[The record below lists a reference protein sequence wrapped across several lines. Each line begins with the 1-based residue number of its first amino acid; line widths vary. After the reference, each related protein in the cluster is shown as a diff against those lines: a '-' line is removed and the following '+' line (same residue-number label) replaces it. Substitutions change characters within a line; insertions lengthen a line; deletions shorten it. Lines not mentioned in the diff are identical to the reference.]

1 MNIWYAMSLA
11 ICDLKNIASKSLR
24 RTIGNK
30 YIIRNGLSDV

>member
-1 MNIWYAMSLA
+1 M
-11 ICDLKNIASKSLR
+11 CDLKNIKLKSLK